1 MRTKKEKDRKALYDR
16 LFKSEDGQKLLE
28 DLARRNHVF
37 DVVTVENPQISAF
50 RDGRRSVVVDI
61 INYLG
66 LNTKDLER
74 LARESIDGDRIE
86 FDSD

>member
-1 MRTKKEKDRKALYDR
+1 MRSKKEKERKSLYDR
-16 LFKSEDGQKLLE
+16 LFESEDGQRLLE

-66 LNTKDLER
+66 LNTSDLER
-74 LARESIDGDRIE
+74 LARESIDGNRSE
-86 FDSD
+86 FDPD